1 MTVFCDGSMLR
12 APDSGLLGLPCLCS
26 SCSVVGTEVQSSIT
40 ETYTVFLDEKLLSV
54 TIWRFITPNPCLQV
68 LYSASSTKSVL
79 TCWLLT
85 SMFCSQ
91 PSLCPRVIPRN
102 WGHIPLPV
110 QPDSQRELTHTF
122 YEFQCQPFGLFFYG
136 IIWCISTVVNGGVNN
151 KLSSRISLQ
160 S

>member
-1 MTVFCDGSMLR
+1 MAVFCDGSKLR

-85 SMFCSQ
+85 LRSVHNHHYVLEWSPETEDTHSCSAWL
-91 PSLCPRVIPRN
+91 PKRTYPYFLWVPMSTLWPILLWDNLVYIN
-102 WGHIPLPV
+102 SSKWG
-110 QPDSQRELTHTF
+110 
-122 YEFQCQPFGLFFYG
+122 C
-136 IIWCISTVVNGGVNN
+136 
-151 KLSSRISLQ
+151 
-160 S
+160 